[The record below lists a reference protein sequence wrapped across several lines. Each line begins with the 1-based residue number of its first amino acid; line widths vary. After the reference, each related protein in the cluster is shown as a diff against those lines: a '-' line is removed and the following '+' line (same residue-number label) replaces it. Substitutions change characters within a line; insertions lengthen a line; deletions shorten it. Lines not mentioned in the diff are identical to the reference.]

1 MEKFLH
7 SVLKLRG
14 YDAISVG
21 PYSALDFMKTS
32 HPGVGLVITNSP
44 GLFLP
49 FADRVP
55 LIYVAACPD
64 RTLASRFRSCQ
75 VLQKPFH
82 PADLLKAIEVLTAV
96 S

>member
-1 MEKFLH
+1 VQRFLH

-21 PYSALDFMKTS
+21 PHSALDLMKTS
-32 HPGVGLVITNSP
+32 HPCVELVITNNP
-44 GLFLP
+44 GMFLP

-55 LIYVAACPD
+55 VLYVAACPD
-64 RTLASRFRSCQ
+64 RTLASRFRSCE

-82 PADLLKAIEVLTAV
+82 PSELLKAIEVLTAV

>member
-1 MEKFLH
+1 MQKFLH

-14 YDAISVG
+14 HDAISAG
-21 PYSALDFMKTS
+21 PHSALDLMKTS
-32 HPGVGLVITNSP
+32 QPEVSLVITNSP
-44 GLFLP
+44 GVFLP
-49 FADRVP
+49 YADRVR

-64 RTLASRFRSCQ
+64 PELAARFRSCQ

-82 PADLLKAIEVLTAV
+82 PADLLDAIEVLTAV

>member
-1 MEKFLH
+1 VQRFLH

-14 YDAISVG
+14 YDAISVA

-32 HPGVGLVITNSP
+32 NPSVGLVITNSP

-49 FADRVP
+49 FADSVR
-55 LIYVAACPD
+55 LLYVAACPD
-64 RTLASRFRSCQ
+64 RALASRFRSCE

-82 PADLLKAIEVLTAV
+82 PSDLLKAIEVLTAV